1 MESAIA
7 TVVQR
12 LVEGP
17 AFLLL
22 GQTLNDP
29 GVPIPQ
35 PMLLGPD
42 GTTAYAEYDQ
52 SAGAQP
58 VLDWVPDT
66 ADYPWNGVFTSRID
80 SGLLDVFRRDWRR
93 VVPTAQAQVGRHHR
107 SATELHLRYLF
118 GGLGLPEGERPPVGP
133 VAAAEA
139 RARAAEVLTALADT
153 IITPRGILVV
163 DGYTLND
170 WLRPEDLFTFLTR
183 LQAGQAHLFSAT
195 DDLLADPYIHAA
207 QERGVLVAHREPFA
221 KLLAELEETGRLQRS
236 AAGRGAQG
244 GRFIPVG
251 DTFAEIDVDTR
262 NRVIGAAR
270 PVDTDL
276 LEPFA
281 SASSAIRYERF
292 RHFLG
297 TGEGQPQWKAVASG
311 YNLQRDFEA
320 GLLQRVQSA
329 LEELGLP
336 EPIIVAG
343 QTATG
348 KTIALTALALE
359 VARSGRAAVL
369 HRSVRGERPT
379 LADIESFASWAD
391 RSHNLPT
398 LLVWDGMVDSDEY
411 YLLQRQLGSRGQ
423 RVVIVG
429 SSYLPPMS
437 AHKRKSIIT
446 VEPVLSATEG
456 RRLGPWLSSFGVS
469 VPNNQIDKLDSSF
482 LALLY
487 LLLPETEW
495 SLRHGLVT
503 EARAAE
509 IGLERLSRTAARNS
523 EARLTAV
530 ARALQ
535 DAGVDISVLRPAE
548 RPNAE
553 LINLSFEE
561 RSAAEQITS
570 MILVAGR
577 RGLRIPL
584 ELLLRVLGREGAD
597 RLVDLVKNFDI
608 FRWTEDDSGGQ
619 FLGTRTPLEAELL
632 AREDLNLPTEV
643 EVTAQL
649 ITNLRPELNRWGGGE
664 VQFIADLLDR
674 IGPQSD
680 DRRFTPHY
688 LELAEAFRE
697 LRLARGYAHPRLA
710 LLEANLTREYVKW
723 AQRSE
728 AISHEERLRLVRDVQ
743 RMLEATLEDSDPS
756 PHSRLNLLVELASAE
771 GAQIYELSASP
782 DEAASPQILALMR
795 DVTRVALQA
804 RAVDPENVYPVD
816 VIAWATRDAVQS
828 GTLASDDRLD
838 LLASAQSSLD
848 SLDPGA
854 LSPKQAA
861 KYDDRHVELA
871 RLLNDPVMEAKHL
884 LALTENGDPAAY
896 YFLALR
902 AAKAGED
909 GPQVAVETLRRAPS
923 EVRSD
928 WRCSRLLLDL
938 FWESKAGRRFL
949 HGEREVVAFSDET
962 WTECLAI
969 VDAIPETVG
978 YDRYRRDFLRGLA
991 LFHLGQYQASK
1002 EAFVRLDRESRDVS
1016 SRIISKYLASQS
1028 DGTAQTFTGRVLSAT
1043 PDGRRG
1049 TAWVYE
1055 LHTEVPFIPL
1065 RFSISDYRKKNENL
1079 PSFHIAFN
1087 MRGALADPIT
1097 GRPGRVPRRSADA
1110 R

>member
-1 MESAIA
+1 MESAI
-7 TVVQR
+7 TTLVQR

-17 AFLLL
+17 AFFLL
-22 GQTLNDP
+22 GQALDDADI
-29 GVPIPQ
+29 PIPK

-42 GTTAYAEYDQ
+42 GTMVYASYDQ
-52 SAGAQP
+52 STRAQ
-58 VLDWVPDT
+58 VVPDWLLDA
-66 ADYPWNGVFTSRID
+66 ADYPWNGVLTSRID
-80 SGLLDVFRRDWRR
+80 SGLLNIFQKAWRR
-93 VVPTAQAQVGRHHR
+93 VMPTAQAQIGRHPR

-118 GGLGLPEGERPPVGP
+118 GGLGLPEDERPPDGP
-133 VAAAEA
+133 IAAAEA
-139 RARAAEVLTALADT
+139 RAHAVEMLTTLADS
-153 IITPRGILVV
+153 IITPRGILII
-163 DGYTLND
+163 DGYTTDD
-170 WLRPEDLFTFLTR
+170 WLQPDDLFTFLTR
-183 LQAGQAHLFSAT
+183 LQAHQAHLFSAT
-195 DDLLADPYIHAA
+195 DDLLANPYVHAA
-207 QERGVLVAHREPFA
+207 QDRGVLVTHRESFA
-221 KLLAELEETGRLQRS
+221 TVLAGLEETGRLQRS
-236 AAGRGAQG
+236 AAGHGAQG

-276 LEPFA
+276 LEPFT

-311 YNLQRDFEA
+311 YNLQRDFETR
-320 GLLQRVQSA
+320 LLQRVQSA

-379 LADIESFASWAD
+379 LADVEAFASWAD

-429 SSYLPPMS
+429 SSYLPPES
-437 AHKRKSIIT
+437 ARKRKSILT
-446 VEPVLSATEG
+446 VEPVLSAAEG
-456 RRLGPWLSSFGVS
+456 RRLAPWLSSFGVS
-469 VPNNQIDKLDSSF
+469 VPDKEVDKLDASF

-495 SLRHGLVT
+495 SLRHGLVG

-509 IGLERLSRTAARNS
+509 IGLERLSRVAARNS

-535 DAGVDISVLRPAE
+535 EAGVNISALRPAE

-584 ELLLRVLGREGAD
+584 ELALRVLGREGAN

-643 EVTAQL
+643 EVASQL

-664 VQFIADLLDR
+664 VQFIADLLER

-688 LELAEAFRE
+688 FELAEAFRE
-697 LRLARGYAHPRLA
+697 LRLTHGYAHPRLA

-723 AQRSE
+723 AQRNDV
-728 AISHEERLRLVRDVQ
+728 IPRDERLQLMRDVQ
-743 RMLEATLEDSDPS
+743 RMLEGTLEDSDPS

-782 DEAASPQILALMR
+782 DEATSPQILALMR
-795 DVTRVALQA
+795 EVTRVALQA

-816 VIAWATRDAVQS
+816 VIAWTTRDAVQS
-828 GTLASDDRLD
+828 GTLTPDDRLD

-848 SLDPGA
+848 SLDPSA
-854 LSPKQAA
+854 LSPKQVA

-884 LALTENGDPAAY
+884 VALTENNDPAAY

-909 GPQVAVETLRRAPS
+909 GPRVAVETLRRAPI

-938 FWESKAGRRFL
+938 FWQSKAGRRFL
-949 HGEREVVAFSDET
+949 QGEREVVAFSDET

-969 VDAIPETVG
+969 VDAIPDTGG

-1002 EAFVRLDRESRDVS
+1002 EVFIRLDRESRDVS
-1016 SRIISKYLASQS
+1016 SRIISKYLASQP
-1028 DGTAQTFTGRVLSAT
+1028 DGTAQVFTGRVLSTT

-1055 LHTEVPFIPL
+1055 LRTEVQFIPL

-1079 PSFHIAFN
+1079 PSFHITFN

-1097 GRPGRVPRRSADA
+1097 GRPGRALRRSADA